1 MPKSAIRYGRPKC
14 KRSEKRKR
22 NRRGKHKKNLKQ
34 GGTKNNKKIQA
45 CVQADRSEFNRHVT
59 NLIVTEYTT
68 QHGRVPE
75 GTLNQKKEMIEWKFD
90 QMDTNR

>member
-22 NRRGKHKKNLKQ
+22 NRRGKHKKTLKQ
-34 GGTKNNKKIQA
+34 GTKNNKKIQA